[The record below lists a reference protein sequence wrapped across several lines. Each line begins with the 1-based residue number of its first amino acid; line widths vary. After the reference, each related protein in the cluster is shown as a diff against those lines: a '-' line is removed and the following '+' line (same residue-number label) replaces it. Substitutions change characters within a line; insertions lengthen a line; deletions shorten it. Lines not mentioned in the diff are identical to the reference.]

1 MISRSQRVSYIFMVA
16 LLLLVGWLHMTTL
29 FLTTMFGYLALR
41 TFAFGRSKMLA
52 VVLFSIL
59 LTTVSFSILH
69 FGKKAYQTFPAL
81 ADKTIPKINELTEKI
96 DVELPFTNHV
106 ALVDFVMKEAKG
118 QYRGVQQIVTAL
130 VFQIVYLIIG
140 GVVAVSLFFNSKLNL
155 EQDPNVGRD
164 SLYALSAREIMLR
177 FRTFY
182 ASFRVVMG
190 AQILIS
196 LINSLATGVFLF
208 SAGFPNPL
216 LLTMFTFA
224 CGLLPIVGNLISN
237 TVITCVGLNISPNMA
252 LLALGYLVVIHKF
265 EYFLN
270 SKIIGSRIKNPM
282 WLTLIGLLI
291 GERLMGIP
299 GMILAP
305 VILHYIKIET
315 SKAQVAAPGGPP
327 AADGVSAEANG

>member
-1 MISRSQRVSYIFMVA
+1 MISRPQRISYIFMAV
-16 LLLLVGWLHMTTL
+16 LLLLVGWLHMATL

-41 TFAFGRSKMLA
+41 TFAFGRSKTLA

-59 LTTVSFSILH
+59 LTAVSFSVLH
-69 FGKKAYQTFPAL
+69 FGKRAYQTFPEL
-81 ADKTIPKINELTEKI
+81 ADKTIPKINELTMKM

-106 ALVDFVMKEAKG
+106 ALVDFAMKEAKG
-118 QYRGVQQIVTAL
+118 QFKGVQQVVTAL

-155 EQDPNVGRD
+155 HEDPNVGRD
-164 SLYALSAREIMLR
+164 SLYALTAHELMLR

-196 LINSLATGVFLF
+196 LINSMATGIFLF
-208 SAGFPNPL
+208 AAGFPNPL

-224 CGLLPIVGNLISN
+224 CGLLPIIGNLISN
-237 TVITCVGLNISPNMA
+237 TVITAVGLNISPNMA

-305 VILHYIKIET
+305 VILHYIKVET
-315 SKAQVAAPGGPP
+315 SKARVAAPGEEIPVVDP
-327 AADGVSAEANG
+327 STADA

>member
-1 MISRSQRVSYIFMVA
+1 MMLA
-16 LLLLVGWLHMTTL
+16 MLLLVGWLHMATL
-29 FLTTMFGYLALR
+29 LLTTMFGYLALR
-41 TFAFGRSKMLA
+41 TFAFGRSKTLA

-59 LTTVSFSILH
+59 LAAISFSVLH
-69 FGKKAYQTFPAL
+69 FGKRAYQTFPAL
-81 ADKTIPKINELTEKI
+81 ADKTIPKVNELVDKI
-96 DVELPFTNHV
+96 GVELPFTNHV
-106 ALVDFVMKEAKG
+106 DLAEFAMKEAK
-118 QYRGVQQIVTAL
+118 VQFKGLREVGTAL

-140 GVVAVSLFFNSKLNL
+140 GVVAVSVFFNSKLNL
-155 EQDPNVGRD
+155 HQDPSVGHD
-164 SLYALSAREIMLR
+164 SLYALTAHELMLR

-208 SAGFPNPL
+208 AAGFPNPL
-216 LLTMFTFA
+216 MLTVFTFA

-237 TVITCVGLNISPNMA
+237 SVITAVGLNVSPNMA

-291 GERLMGIP
+291 GERIMGIP

-305 VILHYIKIET
+305 VLLHYIKVET
-315 SKAQVAAPGGPP
+315 STARVPAGDP
-327 AADGVSAEANG
+327 AAGRN